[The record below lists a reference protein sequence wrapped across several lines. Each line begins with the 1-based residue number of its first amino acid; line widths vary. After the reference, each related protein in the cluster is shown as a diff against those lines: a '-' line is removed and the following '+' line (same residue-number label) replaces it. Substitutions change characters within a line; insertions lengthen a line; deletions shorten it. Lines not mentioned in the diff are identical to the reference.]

1 MFLPSENATLKPGQV
16 LKFVTGTN
24 VIPPLGLPMK
34 ITVQFVHGCR
44 ADCQCRPSASTCAL
58 QLRLPVH
65 IQDSSVI
72 IDMLSKAVVEGAGL
86 DQV

>member
-1 MFLPSENATLKPGQV
+1 MKPGQV

>member
-34 ITVQFVHGCR
+34 ITVQFVHGCG
-44 ADCQCRPSASTCAL
+44 ADCQCRLSASTCAK

-65 IQDSSVI
+65 IQDNTVM

-86 DQV
+86 DQF